1 MKITLLI
8 LFVLFQTSILTAELT
23 QDHPAD
29 HPTGQSEEQSAEKNA
44 DKTAEEAPRQ
54 ADADFKPNG
63 FDVSFS
69 NIDTTKILQG
79 GPPRD
84 GIPAIDSP
92 TFTPANKTSWLE
104 ADDTVVGVLIDGEAR
119 AYPLKILQYHE
130 CVNDTIGKV
139 HFAVTYCPLCQS
151 SFVFDRSFGDAV
163 YDFGTSGMLWNSNV
177 LLYDR
182 QTESLWSQAAMKAVA
197 GEAAKNNLSFTM
209 LPATLSTWKEW
220 STLHP
225 TTIVLSTNTGHQRE
239 YSKVHYASYFASPKL
254 WFDVDNH
261 LSNPREF
268 AAKEEM
274 LLVQVGKGLRLYSI
288 NELIETGG
296 TIIDNVGKTTITI
309 DVSTYNKTASV
320 RGTQPNATM
329 YWFAASACLP
339 DATLWSPP
347 NDELVQEIE

>member
-130 CVNDTIGKV
+130 
-139 HFAVTYCPLCQS
+139 
-151 SFVFDRSFGDAV
+151 
-163 YDFGTSGMLWNSNV
+163 
-177 LLYDR
+177 
-182 QTESLWSQAAMKAVA
+182 
-197 GEAAKNNLSFTM
+197 
-209 LPATLSTWKEW
+209 
-220 STLHP
+220 
-225 TTIVLSTNTGHQRE
+225 
-239 YSKVHYASYFASPKL
+239 
-254 WFDVDNH
+254 
-261 LSNPREF
+261 
-268 AAKEEM
+268 
-274 LLVQVGKGLRLYSI
+274 
-288 NELIETGG
+288 
-296 TIIDNVGKTTITI
+296 
-309 DVSTYNKTASV
+309 
-320 RGTQPNATM
+320 
-329 YWFAASACLP
+329 
-339 DATLWSPP
+339 
-347 NDELVQEIE
+347 